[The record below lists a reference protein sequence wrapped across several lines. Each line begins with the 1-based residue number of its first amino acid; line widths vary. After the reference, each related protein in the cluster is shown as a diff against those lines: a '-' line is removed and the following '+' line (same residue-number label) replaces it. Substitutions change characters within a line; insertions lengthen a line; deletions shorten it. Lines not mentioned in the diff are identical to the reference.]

1 MYLWQVQKADVF
13 ERGTGLGTRWVSMD
27 LDAMASSAAR
37 RLFDEHLSTAWYT
50 RLRRTDQA
58 ENAGSLHGSQKMFL
72 PGLGP
77 DLHWRQH
84 AKYRTKFQERRTRAG
99 LWPSGTRTPH
109 RKRIRV
115 RHTFGVLHTATVK
128 ARRHRNCID
137 THISLQP
144 MKCRNVVQD
153 KRESRISNSHHLLAA
168 LDQSS
173 CCGSGPATAFISS

>member
-84 AKYRTKFQERRTRAG
+84 AKYRTKFQERRTRG
-99 LWPSGTRTPH
+99 LA
-109 RKRIRV
+109 
-115 RHTFGVLHTATVK
+115 FGLLELEPHTANAFVS
-128 ARRHRNCID
+128 D
-137 THISLQP
+137 TPSVFCTLQ
-144 MKCRNVVQD
+144 
-153 KRESRISNSHHLLAA
+153 L
-168 LDQSS
+168 
-173 CCGSGPATAFISS
+173 